1 MARNRRKHLRMT
13 RPSIDWRAPLLAGA
27 LLATL
32 VTAAWPLFLLLDRPV
47 RAIEIEAPFR
57 RVLADR
63 IEAAVASGLPG
74 GFLSADLMAM
84 HREVAGIPWVDR
96 VQIERRWPDAL
107 RITLTEQVAAARWGE
122 SGLLNMRGELF
133 TVDERHVLAELPKLA
148 GPRGMEAEV
157 TRRYRDLHR
166 RLLRVGMAVAA
177 LSVDERGAWR
187 LELTNGVSVQLGRH
201 DVDARIDR
209 FVSVVTVL
217 IASRPSEIS
226 YVDMRYSNGFAVGW
240 SRSMNAERSTAG
252 RAVPNA

>member
-1 MARNRRKHLRMT
+1 MARNRRKRLRMT
-13 RPSIDWRAPLLAGA
+13 RPRIDWRAPLLAGS

-32 VTAAWPLFLLLDRPV
+32 VTAAWPLFLLLDRPI

-74 GFLSADLMAM
+74 GFLSADLVAM
-84 HREVAGIPWVDR
+84 QGEVARIPWVDR
-96 VQIERRWPDAL
+96 VQIERRWPDVL

-133 TVDERHVLAELPKLA
+133 TADERHVPVELPKLA
-148 GPRGMEAEV
+148 GPDGMEAEV
-157 TRRYRDLHR
+157 AHRYRNLHR
-166 RLLRVGMAVAA
+166 RLLRAGMGVKA

-187 LELTNGVSVQLGRH
+187 LALSNGVGVKLGRH
-201 DVDARIDR
+201 DLDARIDR
-209 FVSVVTVL
+209 LVAVVTVL
-217 IASRPSEIS
+217 IASRPSEIA
-226 YVDMRYSNGFAVGW
+226 YIDLRYSNGFAVGW